1 MSWRR
6 LICGLSLLSGWLC
19 SAGVAFAAKRE
30 AEAASANDSTVGAY
44 AIVGLS
50 ILLGLFAVCHPSRR
64 SDRSGPVRYGE

>member
-6 LICGLSLLSGWLC
+6 LVCCLSLLSGWFC

-30 AEAASANDSTVGAY
+30 AEGAPANDSTVGAY
-44 AIVGLS
+44 AIVAL
-50 ILLGLFAVCHPSRR
+50 LVMLGLFAVCHPSRR